1 MAQNVIE
8 QLEALCGR
16 LRDQLMQQPEYRA
29 LVSLEKTIADLSLYM
44 RGGATRATPAPIDE
58 PSVLDV
64 NALDAAPSITADP
77 DALADV
83 MVDALRTPKASA
95 TARTMDHLPS
105 HRVA

>member
-1 MAQNVIE
+1 MAQDVIE

-29 LVSLEKTIADLSLYM
+29 LVSLEKTIEDLSVYM
-44 RGGATRATPAPIDE
+44 GGGATRTTSTPETKPLVVDVSTPE
-58 PSVLDV
+58 PSPSGFS
-64 NALDAAPSITADP
+64 DADQ
-77 DALADV
+77 LADA